1 MRVPNQMHT
10 ILEWIN
16 SVICTM
22 WSNLGELSGG
32 VSKCHTYAEAELTQ
46 VVIELGMKQ
55 SIFNLSTRGPDDEH
69 FLVTFKTQF

>member
-1 MRVPNQMHT
+1 
-10 ILEWIN
+10 
-16 SVICTM
+16 M

>member
-1 MRVPNQMHT
+1 MRVPNQMH
-10 ILEWIN
+10 IIMEWIN

-32 VSKCHTYAEAELTQ
+32 VSNCHTYAEVELTQ

-55 SIFNLSTRGPDDEH
+55 SIFNVSTRGPDDKH